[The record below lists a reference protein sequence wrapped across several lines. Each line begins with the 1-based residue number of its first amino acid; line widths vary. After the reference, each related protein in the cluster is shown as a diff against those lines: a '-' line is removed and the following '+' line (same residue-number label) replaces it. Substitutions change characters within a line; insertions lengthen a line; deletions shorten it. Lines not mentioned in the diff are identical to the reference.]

1 MKKIFFEIKK
11 NVFGINQSILIRG
24 FTLKPISNINSP
36 FWTFLTESL
45 VDPKDNAVE
54 EKTGSQSVGIQEIF
68 PEIGSHIRGNSS
80 FLIEHCGLETGE
92 GTFFD
97 NEIKG
102 ILGFKDVPSEFDS
115 TEIGI
120 AIIESVGPI
129 ATQSLCSAEGGGSPF
144 FGFHHLTL
152 V

>member
-1 MKKIFFEIKK
+1 M
-11 NVFGINQSILIRG
+11 N
-24 FTLKPISNINSP
+24 
-36 FWTFLTESL
+36 ESL
-45 VDPKDNAVE
+45 VDAEDNAVE
-54 EKTGSQSVGIQEIF
+54 EKTGPQSVGIPEIF
-68 PEIGSHIRGNSS
+68 PEIGSHIRGHSF
-80 FLIEHCGLETGE
+80 FLIKHCRLETSK

-102 ILGFKDVPSEFDS
+102 ILGFEDVPSEFEP

-120 AIIESVGPI
+120 AIIETFGPI
-129 ATQSLCSAEGGGSPF
+129 ATQSLRSAEGGGSPS

>member
-1 MKKIFFEIKK
+1 MPF
-11 NVFGINQSILIRG
+11 S
-24 FTLKPISNINSP
+24 KPISNINRR

-45 VDPKDNAVE
+45 VDAEDNAVE
-54 EKTGSQSVGIQEIF
+54 KKTGSQSVGIPEIF
-68 PEIGSHIRGNSS
+68 PEIGTHVRGNSS
-80 FLIEHCGLETGE
+80 FLIEHCSLETGE
-92 GTFFD
+92 GSFFD

-102 ILGFKDVPSEFDS
+102 ILGFKDVPSEFDP

-120 AIIESVGPI
+120 AIIETVGPI
-129 ATQSLCSAEGGGSPF
+129 TTQSLCSAEGGGSPS

>member
-1 MKKIFFEIKK
+1 M
-11 NVFGINQSILIRG
+11 
-24 FTLKPISNINSP
+24 
-36 FWTFLTESL
+36 TESL
-45 VDPKDNAVE
+45 VDAEDNTVE
-54 EKTGSQSVGIQEIF
+54 EKTVSQSVGIPEIF
-68 PEIGSHIRGNSS
+68 PEIGPHIRGNSS
-80 FLIEHCGLETGE
+80 FLIKHCGLETGE
-92 GTFFD
+92 GSFFY

-102 ILGFKDVPSEFDS
+102 ILGFEDLPSEFDS

-129 ATQSLCSAEGGGSPF
+129 ATQSLRSAEGGGSPS

>member
-1 MKKIFFEIKK
+1 MA
-11 NVFGINQSILIRG
+11 
-24 FTLKPISNINSP
+24 
-36 FWTFLTESL
+36 ESL
-45 VDPKDNAVE
+45 VDAEDNAVE
-54 EKTGSQSVGIQEIF
+54 EKTGSQSVGIPEIF

-80 FLIEHCGLETGE
+80 FLIKHCRLETGK

-102 ILGFKDVPSEFDS
+102 ILCFKDVLSEFDS

-120 AIIESVGPI
+120 IIIESVGPI
-129 ATQSLCSAEGGGSPF
+129 AMQSLRSAEGGGYPS

>member
-1 MKKIFFEIKK
+1 M
-11 NVFGINQSILIRG
+11 
-24 FTLKPISNINSP
+24 
-36 FWTFLTESL
+36 TESL
-45 VDPKDNAVE
+45 VDAEDNAVE
-54 EKTGSQSVGIQEIF
+54 KKTGSQTVGIPEIF

-80 FLIEHCGLETGE
+80 FLIEHCRLETSK

-120 AIIESVGPI
+120 AIIKSVGPI
-129 ATQSLCSAEGGGSPF
+129 ATQSLCYAEGGGSPSL
-144 FGFHHLTL
+144 GFHHLTL
-152 V
+152 L